1 MEGPAGQGP
10 SGGVGDADRVGPV
23 CPWAGAC
30 PIARRLAR
38 TGNVATAA
46 LPLVR
51 AAVVDVEAALLDGVR
66 TTAASADRDAHD
78 ERPELG
84 DPWVRAINVDPG
96 QQRRIRAIRPRTCA
110 QTTYGGPPW

>member
-1 MEGPAGQGP
+1 MHGVDDGANTSGCPTDAGGNTSRSCQE
-10 SGGVGDADRVGPV
+10 SRVT
-23 CPWAGAC
+23 
-30 PIARRLAR
+30 R
-38 TGNVATAA
+38 
-46 LPLVR
+46 
-51 AAVVDVEAALLDGVR
+51 ALLDGVR

-84 DPWVRAINVDPG
+84 DPWVRALNVDPG